1 MKIAVIGAGVAG
13 LGAAWLLSRKHDVV
27 VYEREGRFGGH
38 SCTVDAPTAA
48 GHQPVDVGFIVFNQR
63 NYPNLVALFD
73 HLGVPTETSDMSFAA
88 SLESGRFEYSSSFA
102 GYFAQRR
109 NVMRPSFLRMTHDIL
124 RFNRLA
130 PRLLDRSE
138 NLDFTIGDFVD
149 DAGLSDAFRDRYL
162 VPMAACIWSTPLGRM
177 LDYPAQTFVRF
188 FDNHGLLTV
197 GPQLHWRTV
206 SGGSRSYVE
215 RIVAPLRRRARLS
228 TPASAVRR
236 LPEGVE
242 VRDTAGH
249 WDRFDKVV
257 LACHADQALA
267 LLGDADAS
275 ERDLLGRFAYSSNE
289 VWLHADPRLMP
300 RRRSVWSSWNY
311 VADRSADSRPPEPRQ
326 RDLLDE
332 PPAEPAREHAAL
344 RLGQSRPRAAAGGR
358 PTPAS
363 PSSIR
368 CTTRRRSAP
377 SATCTGSR
385 ACATPTS
392 AAATAATASTRT
404 PCRPASTSPNS
415 WACAAPGPGRASTA
429 ASAIR
434 RGSWPTAPRSILSP
448 CRWPRGSRRKCHDR
462 RRPHHRR
469 RRRSSTGG
477 CGRATTR
484 SAIASPISASAWTR
498 WTARPG
504 AG

>member
-38 SCTVDAPTAA
+38 SCTVDAPTPV
-48 GHQPVDVGFIVFNQR
+48 GRQSVDVGFIVFNQR

-88 SLESGRFEYSSSFA
+88 SLERGRFEYASSFA

-162 VPMAACIWSTPLGRM
+162 VPMASCIWSTPLGRT
-177 LDYPAQTFVRF
+177 LDFPAQTFVRF

-215 RIVAPLRRRARLS
+215 RIVAPLRRRARLN

-236 LPEGVE
+236 SPEAVE
-242 VRDTAGH
+242 VRDLSDH

-289 VWLHADPRLMP
+289 VWLHADPSLMP

-311 VADRSADSRPPEPRQ
+311 VSDRSAAASDRVSPVSVTYWMNRLQNLTESTSLFVSVNPGRAPLPALAHARFTFEHPMYDAAAIRAQ
-326 RDLLDE
+326 RDLHRIQGMRDTYFCGSYCGYGFHE
-332 PPAEPAREHAAL
+332 DAL
-344 RLGQSRPRAAAGGR
+344 AAGLDVAEQLR
-358 PTPAS
+358 V
-363 PSSIR
+363 
-368 CTTRRRSAP
+368 
-377 SATCTGSR
+377 
-385 ACATPTS
+385 
-392 AAATAATASTRT
+392 
-404 PCRPASTSPNS
+404 
-415 WACAAPGPGRASTA
+415 
-429 ASAIR
+429 
-434 RGSWPTAPRSILSP
+434 
-448 CRWPRGSRRKCHDR
+448 
-462 RRPHHRR
+462 RRP
-469 RRRSSTGG
+469 
-477 CGRATTR
+477 
-484 SAIASPISASAWTR
+484 W
-498 WTARPG
+498 ARPG
-504 AG
+504 EHRRIGDPPRVVAERPSLDPFPLPVAARIATEMP